1 MNGTPGLPREV
12 LDVIKALAAEGDTA
26 VAIAAQAD
34 AARAVKVGPTMVEI
48 EVPDTCPKV
57 GIGDGP
63 LPGRFFVHDVDGRT
77 VGEIL
82 LWFNDGRI
90 SGLEQAWYTAD
101 RPASWPSPDRITHF
115 ND

>member
-12 LDVIKALAAEGDTA
+12 LDLIKALAARDDA
-26 VAIAAQAD
+26 VVAIAAQAD
-34 AARAVKVGPTMVEI
+34 AARAFRAGPTTVEI

-57 GIGDGP
+57 GTGDGP
-63 LPGRFFVHDVDGRT
+63 LPGRFFVHDADGRT

-82 LWFNDGRI
+82 LWFTDGRI

-101 RPASWPSPDRITHF
+101 SPASWPSPDRITHV